1 MRLFFRFFH
10 IRRLG
15 YETETDANDKLNKC
29 MPYSNVCRCN
39 GTNGDSKYTNSMFP
53 DSIAFHQKKERGFYE
68 DGCEGENEGKRHHAP
83 TNEHLKG
90 IFNCR
95 FSNPVK

>member
-1 MRLFFRFFH
+1 MTLIISLRYFH

-15 YETETDANDKLNKC
+15 YDTPEDVDGADKLSDCNT
-29 MPYSNVCRCN
+29 YSNVCRCN
-39 GTNGDSKYTNSMFP
+39 GKVSKYS
-53 DSIAFHQKKERGFYE
+53 SIFSDASFHHKKERE
-68 DGCEGENEGKRHHAP
+68 RCESIGKHHHHVP

-95 FSNPVK
+95 FSNPVQ

>member
-1 MRLFFRFFH
+1 M
-10 IRRLG
+10 
-15 YETETDANDKLNKC
+15 ETDADKTNKC

-39 GTNGDSKYTNSMFP
+39 GAVDDRKYSNAYP
-53 DSIAFHQKKERGFYE
+53 DSIAFHQKKERGLYE
-68 DGCEGENEGKRHHAP
+68 ESCDADGKRYYAQ